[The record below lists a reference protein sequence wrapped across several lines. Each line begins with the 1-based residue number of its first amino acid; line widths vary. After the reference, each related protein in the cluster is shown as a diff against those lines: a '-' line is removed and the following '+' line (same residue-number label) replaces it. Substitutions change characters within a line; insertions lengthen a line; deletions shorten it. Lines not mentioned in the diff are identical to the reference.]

1 MNRAERA
8 GILVPEHF
16 VPTPTTVS
24 PQVQAFLSKP
34 PASEPASMPE
44 ATDIGGWWAYIE
56 KANAALTTFLA
67 KDAKRF
73 PANTLTHTLA
83 SVQLY
88 EVVPHNALAE
98 HQTRAVLYIHG
109 GGFVLGRGEAAM
121 YAAFKVA
128 SLIRM
133 RTFSIDY
140 RMPPDHP
147 FPAGLNDVVEAYRW
161 LLSRYAPE
169 NIALYGTSAGGSL
182 VAACVL
188 KAHDAGL
195 PTPAV
200 CVIHAPVAD
209 LTESGDTFR
218 TNAMLDVVLR
228 HGLASMP
235 KLYAG
240 EYDLRNPLV
249 SPIFGDYTK
258 GFPPTILTS
267 GTRDLLLSATV
278 LLHRALRRAG
288 VKAELHIW
296 EAVPHVISFDAPEA
310 SELMD
315 EQIKFMLAHLAG
327 DNRQ

>member
-1 MNRAERA
+1 VKKAERT

-34 PASEPASMPE
+34 PAAEPASMPQ
-44 ATDIGGWWAYIE
+44 ASDLTGWRAYIE
-56 KANAALTTFLA
+56 KANAALTGFLA
-67 KDAKRF
+67 KDAKRY
-73 PANTLTHTLA
+73 PASTLSHKLGSA
-83 SVQLY
+83 PLY
-88 EVVPHNALAE
+88 EIRPHNALTENEA
-98 HQTRAVLYIHG
+98 RAVLYFHG
-109 GGFVLGRGEAAM
+109 GGFVLGHGEAAL
-121 YAAFKVA
+121 YAAFKLA
-128 SLIRM
+128 SLTRM

-147 FPAGLNDVVEAYRW
+147 FPAGLNDAVEAYRW

-169 NIALYGTSAGGSL
+169 DIAFYGPSAGGSL

-188 KAHDAGL
+188 KARDAGL
-195 PTPAV
+195 PLPAV

-218 TNAMLDVVLR
+218 TNAMLDVVLK

-235 KLYAG
+235 RLYAG
-240 EYDLRNPLV
+240 EYDLRDPLV

-288 VKAELHIW
+288 VKAELHIF
-296 EAVPHVISFDAPEA
+296 EAMPHYINFDAPEA

-315 EQIKFMLAHLAG
+315 EQIEFMRAHLS
-327 DNRQ
+327 